1 MFDTGESE
9 MCFTLNDQ
17 NTKFITGQVNKTT
30 EKGKDEDADDYLKM
44 SKKETLVTW
53 LLIAL
58 PSKIKVN
65 SVGPRPVNFIFTP
78 PFITK

>member
-44 SKKETLVTW
+44 SKKGDTCHV
-53 LLIAL
+53 
-58 PSKIKVN
+58 V
-65 SVGPRPVNFIFTP
+65 VDCP
-78 PFITK
+78 PFED